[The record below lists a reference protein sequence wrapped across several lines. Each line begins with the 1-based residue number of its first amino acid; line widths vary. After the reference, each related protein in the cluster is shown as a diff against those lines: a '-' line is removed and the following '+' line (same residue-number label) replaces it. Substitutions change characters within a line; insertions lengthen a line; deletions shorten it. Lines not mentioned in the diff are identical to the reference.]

1 MMKAAAGDHSRLVVS
16 QRVGDPITR
25 TEIDAVSVIARLEEA
40 GRTLLALPSSGYS
53 TKLRSSSIDIVR
65 AAIESYGWSVRQI
78 RPAVPS
84 AAKISRMDEAMS
96 WLSLIPADK
105 YVLRRIVGARSLVHP
120 ISDRHLFTWRRLGQ
134 LIGADHKAMQRW
146 HAQGIDLIVAGLKR
160 M

>member
-1 MMKAAAGDHSRLVVS
+1 MKAAAGDHSPLIVLA
-16 QRVGDPITR
+16 RVDNHVAR
-25 TEIDAVSVIARLEEA
+25 SEIDAASVIARLEEA
-40 GRTLLALPSSGYS
+40 GRTLMALPPSGYS
-53 TKLRSSSIDIVR
+53 TRLRSSSIDIVR
-65 AAIESYGWSVRQI
+65 VAIESYGWSVRQI

-120 ISDRHLFTWRRLGQ
+120 TSDRHLFTWRRLGQ

-146 HAQGIDLIVAGLKR
+146 HAQGIDFIVAGLKR
-160 M
+160 R

>member
-1 MMKAAAGDHSRLVVS
+1 MKAAVIAYSPVIVPR
-16 QRVGDPITR
+16 RDPDYA
-25 TEIDAVSVIARLEEA
+25 ELGELDAAYVIARLEEA
-40 GRTLLALPSSGYS
+40 GRTLLALPASGYS

-65 AAIESYGWSVRQI
+65 VAIESYGWSVGRL

-120 ISDRHLFTWRRLGQ
+120 MSDRHLFTWRRLGQ
-134 LIGADHKAMQRW
+134 MIGADHKAMQRW
-146 HAQGIDLIVAGLKR
+146 HAQGVDLIVAGLKR
-160 M
+160 V